1 MQFWPDFVNPIGG
14 PVQCSEATGGKFSSE
29 MNPQMNI
36 SRHTIL
42 DRQTDMRQ
50 PWPPYIYSIATP
62 IRQSLTVGTNSSQD
76 LTLVF
81 AQYNALNIYRQK
93 GPLQKATA
101 SEPELK
107 IIEFYKNICCCNQYL
122 FT

>member
-1 MQFWPDFVNPIGG
+1 
-14 PVQCSEATGGKFSSE
+14 
-29 MNPQMNI
+29 
-36 SRHTIL
+36 
-42 DRQTDMRQ
+42 MRQ

-107 IIEFYKNICCCNQYL
+107 TPESKRHELVVFNPGERGVRREGKYL
-122 FT
+122 